1 VINTVD
7 QAAKDHLRKSLYD
20 KYGRE
25 TGRLMEGLVE
35 EESGNESTVPGFVT
49 PDYPLPSSDQYKW
62 WLDRGAL
69 IALLLA

>member
-1 VINTVD
+1 MINTVD
-7 QAAKDHLRKSLYD
+7 QAAKDRLSKSLYD

-25 TGRLMEGLVE
+25 TGWLMEGSVE
-35 EESGNESTVPGFVT
+35 EESGNESTAPGFGT

-69 IALLLA
+69 IVLLLA